1 MFIKRTTTNYT
12 ARPNGGDS
20 DEETVVGRELYFI
33 QIHVPEIQFKNITR
47 QKRAR
52 PDTMCL
58 SKQQVRV
65 QFNTLLKES
74 FFFFPWVQS
83 QKRIRLSDQMFFL
96 GIINSEEV
104 SYE

>member
-1 MFIKRTTTNYT
+1 
-12 ARPNGGDS
+12 
-20 DEETVVGRELYFI
+20 
-33 QIHVPEIQFKNITR
+33 
-47 QKRAR
+47 
-52 PDTMCL
+52 MCL

>member
-1 MFIKRTTTNYT
+1 
-12 ARPNGGDS
+12 
-20 DEETVVGRELYFI
+20 
-33 QIHVPEIQFKNITR
+33 
-47 QKRAR
+47 
-52 PDTMCL
+52 MCL

-65 QFNTLLKES
+65 QFNTLLKGS
-74 FFFFPWVQS
+74 FFFSPWVQS